1 MKKMVAN
8 DYILPLQELRMK
20 DVGIVGG
27 KNASL
32 GEMIS
37 NLSEANVN
45 VPGGYAT
52 TAKAF
57 WDFLDHNQL
66 RERIKLRLK
75 ELNVDDVKQLISV
88 GKEIRQWIVE
98 SPFQTRLKKSIKDHG
113 GKISN

>member
-1 MKKMVAN
+1 MCREV
-8 DYILPLQELRMK
+8 
-20 DVGIVGG
+20 
-27 KNASL
+27 
-32 GEMIS
+32 
-37 NLSEANVN
+37 
-45 VPGGYAT
+45 YAT

-98 SPFQTRLKKSIKDHG
+98 SPFQTRLKKSIKDAYKEMSG
-113 GKISN
+113 GDNECSIAVRSSATAEDLPDASFAGQQEDVFECFWY